1 MGQTVENLRAWFERA
16 MPGPRNLRL
25 LSDVSLKLEPGFSNE
40 TVINDVAWTDDDCE
54 QMGFSNETVII
65 DVAWTDDGCEQNETF
80 VLRTSPL
87 PGRGLLAPYNVARQF
102 RIMRCLDGTGVPVP
116 KTLWLEESPEVL
128 GRPFFIMA
136 KVPGYSFDAAPAP
149 PPFDRLDADAQR
161 ALVRR
166 AVEAYAAIANV
177 DWHACGI
184 DFLGNG
190 GDSLTLEIERWVSYG
205 RQFGMQDILG
215 FQVVLEWLRAN
226 KPSPSDRIALVHGDA
241 KWGNIMWDERGE
253 VVAVNDWELTS
264 IGDPLMDLG
273 YLLRVLFVGI
283 EDRSTILE
291 HTLTRDEVVAVYAEN
306 TDLKIENLEWYE
318 VLSCFK
324 LAAIVCRMQQMFD
337 TGETDELRFAAGS
350 SAARMFLSTALQ
362 LMGEDAY
369 IDLGLP
375 VPRRDRIFNV
385 VARTVARL

>member
-65 DVAWTDDGCEQNETF
+65 DVAWTDDGCEQKETF

-226 KPSPSDRIALVHGDA
+226 KPRPSDRIALVHGDA

-264 IGDPLMDLG
+264 IGDPLGSGLPP
-273 YLLRVLFVGI
+273 
-283 EDRSTILE
+283 
-291 HTLTRDEVVAVYAEN
+291 
-306 TDLKIENLEWYE
+306 
-318 VLSCFK
+318 
-324 LAAIVCRMQQMFD
+324 
-337 TGETDELRFAAGS
+337 AGS
-350 SAARMFLSTALQ
+350 VRRHRGPKHHLGAHAHSGRGRRGLR
-362 LMGEDAY
+362 GEH
-369 IDLGLP
+369 
-375 VPRRDRIFNV
+375 
-385 VARTVARL
+385 

>member
-1 MGQTVENLRAWFERA
+1 MDQTVENLRAWLERA
-16 MPGPRNLRL
+16 IPGARNLRL
-25 LSDVSLKLEPGFSNE
+25 LSDVSSKLVTGFSNE
-40 TVINDVAWTDDDCE
+40 TVIDDLAWTDDDCKST
-54 QMGFSNETVII
+54 GFSNETVVI
-65 DVAWTDDGCEQNETF
+65 DVAWMDRNCEQQQTF

-87 PGRGLLAPYNVARQF
+87 SGRGLLAPYDVARQF
-102 RIMRCLDGTGVPVP
+102 HIMRCLDGTAVPVP
-116 KTLWLEESPEVL
+116 KMLWLEESPEVL

-136 KVPGYSFDAAPAP
+136 KVPGYCFDAAPAP
-149 PPFDRLDADAQR
+149 PPFDRLDSEAQR

-184 DFLGNG
+184 DFLGDG
-190 GDSLTLEIERWVSYG
+190 GDSLTLEIERWVTYG
-205 RQFGMQDILG
+205 RQFAMQDIPG

-226 KPSPSDRIALVHGDA
+226 QPSPNERIALVHGDA
-241 KWGNIMWDERGE
+241 KWGNIMWDERGQ

-273 YLLRVLFVGI
+273 YLLRVLFVGLK
-283 EDRSTILE
+283 DRSTVLE

-306 TDLKIENLEWYE
+306 TGLELENLEWYE

-337 TGETDELRFAAGS
+337 TCETDELRFATGS
-350 SAARMFLSTALQ
+350 SATRMFLSTALQ
-362 LMGEDAY
+362 LMDEDAY

-375 VPRRDRIFNV
+375 PPRGDRIMNV
-385 VARTVARL
+385 FARTLARG